1 MRMNPQARPRV
12 VSAGFATGVVA
23 MTDQAH
29 DRLELPPE
37 MRSVAESRFKQ
48 AREAFDKLLAD
59 AETATGSREEHG
71 ASACAGAEEFGAKA
85 IAFAETNVQSSLDHA
100 QSLVQAKDLSEV
112 TRLHREYVQALMRTL
127 AEQAS
132 EMGRIV
138 GRAAMDATRPK
149 SK

>member
-37 MRSVAESRFKQ
+37 MRSVAESRVKQ
-48 AREAFDKLLAD
+48 PREAFDKLLAD

-71 ASACAGAEEFGAKA
+71 ASACAGAEDIGAEDVGAKDLGAKEFGAKA

-112 TRLHREYVQALMRTL
+112 T
-127 AEQAS
+127 
-132 EMGRIV
+132 
-138 GRAAMDATRPK
+138 
-149 SK
+149 

>member
-1 MRMNPQARPRV
+1 
-12 VSAGFATGVVA
+12 

-71 ASACAGAEEFGAKA
+71 ASACAGAEDIGAEDVGAKDLGAKEFGAKA